1 MYAISQRS
9 ALMIKKVLVVPGGY
23 INITLVNDYFSFGT
37 RTIDTHRKI
46 SFLSLSLSFLF
57 LYSSLTRL
65 KRGELCQLLF
75 CFP

>member
-23 INITLVNDYFSFGT
+23 INITLVNDYFLFST

-46 SFLSLSLSFLF
+46 SFLSPFFFSFIID
-57 LYSSLTRL
+57 SAEARRTVPIIV
-65 KRGELCQLLF
+65 